1 MHNMKKITFYLEL
14 VSMLGLLICGLWIFL
29 KLPIETSQGF
39 PQKIMYLHVPS
50 VIAAYLAFFIVFVYS
65 IAYLWKRELM
75 FDQIA
80 KASAEVGQV
89 FCVLVLI
96 TGAIWGRTT
105 WGTYWVWDARLTTTL
120 LLFLIFMGYF
130 LLRMSV
136 NDRDKEARLASVIGI
151 IGFLDIPIIHKS
163 VEWWRTLHQ
172 PSTLFN
178 VDSGEVKPSMPQE
191 LLIPLLAST
200 LVMLLFYFYLLLL
213 RYQTEKHTDKLNQL
227 IAEPRQDHCFKEGLY
242 EFNEHHDKILELVR
256 FENSNDKKS
265 ISLEEYLKIINLL

>member
-1 MHNMKKITFYLEL
+1 MGSMKKIILYLEWG
-14 VSMLGLLICGLWIFL
+14 SILGLLACGLWVFL

-50 VIAAYLAFFIVFVYS
+50 VITTYLACFIVFVYS

-75 FDQIA
+75 FDHIA
-80 KASAEVGQV
+80 KASAEVGLI
-89 FCVLVLI
+89 FCALVLI

-136 NDRDKEARLASVIGI
+136 NDRDKEARLASVLGI

-172 PSTLFN
+172 PSTLFK
-178 VDSGEVKPSMPQE
+178 VDSGEAKPSMPPE
-191 LLIPLLAST
+191 LLYPLMAST
-200 LVMLLFYFYLLLL
+200 LVMLAFYLYLLLL
-213 RYQTEKHTDKLNQL
+213 RYQTEKRTDRLNQL
-227 IAEPRQDHCFKEGLY
+227 LAETQ
-242 EFNEHHDKILELVR
+242 N
-256 FENSNDKKS
+256 
-265 ISLEEYLKIINLL
+265 

>member
-1 MHNMKKITFYLEL
+1 MFKMKKIIFLLEWA
-14 VSMLGLLICGLWIFL
+14 SIIGLLACALWVFL
-29 KLPIETSQGF
+29 KLPIEASQGF

-50 VIAAYLAFFIVFVYS
+50 VITTYLAFFVVFVFS

-80 KASAEVGQV
+80 KASAEVGLV
-89 FCVLVLI
+89 FCALVLI
-96 TGAIWGRTT
+96 TGAIWGQTT

-136 NDRDKEARLASVIGI
+136 NDRDKEARLASVLGI

-172 PSTLFN
+172 PSTLFK
-178 VDSGEVKPSMPQE
+178 VDSGEAKPSMPSE
-191 LLIPLLAST
+191 LLYPLLAT
-200 LVMLLFYFYLLLL
+200 IFVMLAFYLFLLLL
-213 RYQTEKHTDKLNQL
+213 RFQTEKRIDTLNQL
-227 IAEPRQDHCFKEGLY
+227 LAETQD
-242 EFNEHHDKILELVR
+242 
-256 FENSNDKKS
+256 
-265 ISLEEYLKIINLL
+265 

>member
-1 MHNMKKITFYLEL
+1 MGSMKKIILYLEW
-14 VSMLGLLICGLWIFL
+14 SSILGLLACGLWVFL

-50 VIAAYLAFFIVFVYS
+50 VITTYLAFFIVFVYS
-65 IAYLWKRELM
+65 IAYMWKRELM

-80 KASAEVGQV
+80 KASAEVGLV
-89 FCVLVLI
+89 FCALVLI

-136 NDRDKEARLASVIGI
+136 NDRDKEARLASVLGI

-172 PSTLFN
+172 PSTLFK
-178 VDSGEVKPSMPQE
+178 VDSGEAKPSMPPE
-191 LLIPLLAST
+191 LLYPLLAST
-200 LVMLLFYFYLLLL
+200 LVMLAFYLYLLLL
-213 RYQTEKHTDKLNQL
+213 RYQTENSTDRLNQL
-227 IAEPRQDHCFKEGLY
+227 LAETQ
-242 EFNEHHDKILELVR
+242 N
-256 FENSNDKKS
+256 
-265 ISLEEYLKIINLL
+265 

>member
-1 MHNMKKITFYLEL
+1 MGNMKKIILYLEW
-14 VSMLGLLICGLWIFL
+14 SSILGLLACGLWVFL

-50 VIAAYLAFFIVFVYS
+50 VITTYLAFFIVFVYS

-75 FDQIA
+75 FDHIA
-80 KASAEVGQV
+80 KASAEVGLI
-89 FCVLVLI
+89 FCALVLI

-136 NDRDKEARLASVIGI
+136 NDRDKEARLASVLGI

-172 PSTLFN
+172 PSTLFK
-178 VDSGEVKPSMPQE
+178 VDSGEAKPSMPPE
-191 LLIPLLAST
+191 LLYPLLAST
-200 LVMLLFYFYLLLL
+200 LVMLAFYLYLLLL
-213 RYQTEKHTDKLNQL
+213 RYQTENSTDRLNQL
-227 IAEPRQDHCFKEGLY
+227 LAETQ
-242 EFNEHHDKILELVR
+242 N
-256 FENSNDKKS
+256 
-265 ISLEEYLKIINLL
+265 

>member
-1 MHNMKKITFYLEL
+1 MFKMKKIIFLLEWT
-14 VSMLGLLICGLWIFL
+14 SIIGLLACALWVFL
-29 KLPIETSQGF
+29 KLPIEASQGF

-50 VIAAYLAFFIVFVYS
+50 VITTYLAFFVVFVFS

-80 KASAEVGQV
+80 KASAEVGLV
-89 FCVLVLI
+89 FCALVLI
-96 TGAIWGRTT
+96 TGAIWGQTT

-136 NDRDKEARLASVIGI
+136 NDRDKEARLASVLGI

-172 PSTLFN
+172 PSTLFK
-178 VDSGEVKPSMPQE
+178 VDSGEAKPSMPSE
-191 LLIPLLAST
+191 LLYPLLAT
-200 LVMLLFYFYLLLL
+200 IFVMLTFYLFLLLL
-213 RYQTEKHTDKLNQL
+213 RFQTEKRIDTLNQL
-227 IAEPRQDHCFKEGLY
+227 LAETQD
-242 EFNEHHDKILELVR
+242 
-256 FENSNDKKS
+256 
-265 ISLEEYLKIINLL
+265 

>member
-1 MHNMKKITFYLEL
+1 MKKIILYLEWG
-14 VSMLGLLICGLWIFL
+14 SILGLISCGLWVFL

-50 VIAAYLAFFIVFVYS
+50 VITTYLAFFVVFVYS

-80 KASAEVGQV
+80 KASAEVGLV
-89 FCVLVLI
+89 FCALVLI

-136 NDRDKEARLASVIGI
+136 NDRDKEARLASVLGI

-163 VEWWRTLHQ
+163 VEWWRTMHQ
-172 PSTLFN
+172 PSTLFK
-178 VDSGEVKPSMPQE
+178 VVSGEAKPSMPPE
-191 LLIPLLAST
+191 LLYPLLAST
-200 LVMLLFYFYLLLL
+200 LVMLAFYLYLLLL
-213 RYQTEKHTDKLNQL
+213 RYQTEKRTDRLNEL
-227 IAEPRQDHCFKEGLY
+227 LAETQ
-242 EFNEHHDKILELVR
+242 V
-256 FENSNDKKS
+256 
-265 ISLEEYLKIINLL
+265 